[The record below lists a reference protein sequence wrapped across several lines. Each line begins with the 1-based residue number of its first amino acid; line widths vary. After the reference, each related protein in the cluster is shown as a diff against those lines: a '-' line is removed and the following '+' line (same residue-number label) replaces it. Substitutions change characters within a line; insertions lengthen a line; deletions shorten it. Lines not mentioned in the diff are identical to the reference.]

1 LDNLAREIRI
11 VGIGIHTKTS
21 RCAHACRY
29 CLMGRKSNDGVS
41 TARHIALVDR
51 FIDWRKRNQPSFQIG
66 QAVNYA
72 SNIGAEDQGQLMQLH
87 KRMGWQSLTMRVHLG
102 GLPIWPDDDISEWFR
117 VRKALGVETVHG
129 SLAGHGRVHDY
140 WNNRKGDFEYLL
152 KLFCLAARQGLGLRQ
167 RLFAI
172 KSTLSILGE
181 TVALLDQAGKPVERY
196 LMPFFYRG
204 TALRHERERIS
215 KRDLDALAPSVQD
228 LMDLND
234 HRWRSEADWVAAF
247 RNSPRDIEPVTLR
260 LELTAQNI
268 EAIEKSSCDEILER
282 LTQQTRA
289 AYDLVP
295 SHEKLLKSWS
305 DDANLHIYPY
315 SHDVERLWL
324 DRYLRDNPTKFERH
338 LTHLTDQL

>member
-1 LDNLAREIRI
+1 MSREIRI

-51 FIDWRKRNQPSFQIG
+51 FIDWRQRNNQPEFQIG

-72 SNIGAEDQGQLMQLH
+72 ANISAEDQGQLMQLH
-87 KRMGWQSLTMRVHLG
+87 KRMGWKSLTMRVHLG
-102 GLPIWPDDDISEWFR
+102 GLPIWSDDEISEWFR
-117 VRKALGVETVHG
+117 VRKAAGVETVHG
-129 SLAGHGRVHDY
+129 SLAGHGRIHDY

-152 KLFCLAARQGLGLRQ
+152 KLFRLAAAEGLGLRQ

-172 KSTLSILGE
+172 KSTMSILGE
-181 TVALLDQAGKPVERY
+181 TVSLLDQAGEPVERY

-215 KRDLDALAPSVQD
+215 KRDLDVLAPSVRD
-228 LMDLND
+228 LMDLGD
-234 HRWRSEADWVAAF
+234 PRWRSEADWVSAIRSA
-247 RNSPRDIEPVTLR
+247 PGDVEPISLQ
-260 LELTAQNI
+260 LELTELNI
-268 EAIEKSSCDEILER
+268 DAIERSSCDEILES
-282 LTQQTRA
+282 LTLQTQRA
-289 AYDLVP
+289 YNAIPGND
-295 SHEKLLKSWS
+295 ELLECWS
-305 DDANLHIYPY
+305 DNTNVHIYPY
-315 SHDVERLWL
+315 RQDVERLWL

-338 LTHLTDQL
+338 MTHLTDRH